1 MLETSLRKKQWSAED
16 YRKLP
21 EGSLYQLING
31 ELLMSAAPKKTHQ
44 EILGDLFSE
53 IHHFVKEADT
63 GTVYPAP
70 FDVYFD
76 ERNVLQPDICFIASE
91 NSKNFRDD
99 GYFYGSPDLVIEI
112 LSPSNA
118 IEDFT
123 RKFRAYEK
131 FGVKEYFIVDPESKD
146 VIAYSLTNGKY
157 QEVYRESGIIISGV
171 LHHEFHF

>member
-1 MLETSLRKKQWSAED
+1 MLETSLRKQEWTAED

-31 ELLMSAAPKKTHQ
+31 ELLMAAAPKKPHQ
-44 EILGDLFSE
+44 DILRELVLEIGNFLRENPAGS
-53 IHHFVKEADT
+53 I
-63 GTVYPAP
+63 YPAP

-76 ERNVLQPDICFIASE
+76 ERNVLQPDICFIARE

-131 FGVKEYFIVDPESKD
+131 FGVKEYFIVNPESKD
-146 VIAYSLTNGKY
+146 VIAYSLTDGKY